1 MSRFPI
7 YKCQAFTHFN
17 WWEDYICTHCFW
29 GTLLFMVAHA
39 INHPE
44 IRSTDFFSVDT
55 MFSNVF
61 LLTIWPKRTTRSQLL
76 CSTVATAT
84 LKMSRL
90 KCISCWCTY
99 VKLVMLCWRSV
110 SFVISIPILYIILLN
125 AIRVLMLLSE
135 CFSFFQEISTPH
147 THTLI
152 VHKTFPDEAWVY
164 VFQLRWSVWQNSMDF
179 PCTLGVTMMDPFFF
193 YTCQWND
200 L

>member
-1 MSRFPI
+1 
-7 YKCQAFTHFN
+7 
-17 WWEDYICTHCFW
+17 
-29 GTLLFMVAHA
+29 
-39 INHPE
+39 
-44 IRSTDFFSVDT
+44 

-61 LLTIWPKRTTRSQLL
+61 LLTIWPKRTRSQLL

-152 VHKTFPDEAWVY
+152 VHKTFPYGRILWIFPVLSGSQWWTHFFSTPANGMI
-164 VFQLRWSVWQNSMDF
+164 FKKSSISVSKHSRSSR
-179 PCTLGVTMMDPFFF
+179 
-193 YTCQWND
+193 
-200 L
+200 

>member
-1 MSRFPI
+1 
-7 YKCQAFTHFN
+7 
-17 WWEDYICTHCFW
+17 
-29 GTLLFMVAHA
+29 
-39 INHPE
+39 
-44 IRSTDFFSVDT
+44 

-61 LLTIWPKRTTRSQLL
+61 LLTIWPKRTRSQLL

-110 SFVISIPILYIILLN
+110 SFVISIAILYIILLN

-179 PCTLGVTMMDPFFF
+179 PCTLGVTMMDRFFSTPANGMIF
-193 YTCQWND
+193 KKSSISVSKHSRSSR
-200 L
+200 